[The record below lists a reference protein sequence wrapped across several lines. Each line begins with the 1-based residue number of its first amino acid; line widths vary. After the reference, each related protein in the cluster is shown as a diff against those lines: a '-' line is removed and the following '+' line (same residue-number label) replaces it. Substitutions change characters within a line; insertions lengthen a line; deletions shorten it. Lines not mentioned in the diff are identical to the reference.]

1 MNEGII
7 MESKY
12 VKAICPGSF
21 DPITNGHVDII
32 ERASQLFP
40 EVVVGV
46 LQNPHKKPLFSIE
59 DRVDLIKLAVLHL
72 PNVSVCAF
80 EGLLVDFARKINANL
95 IVKGL
100 RAISD
105 FEIEFQM
112 ALNNKRLSPEIE
124 TMFMMTRNEY
134 SFLSSSMIKELA
146 QFGGS
151 IQGLVPTE
159 VEKAI
164 HKKFCGMS

>member
-1 MNEGII
+1 

-21 DPITNGHVDII
+21 DPITNGHIDII

-46 LQNPHKKPLFSIE
+46 LQNPSKKPLFSIE
-59 DRVDLIKLAVLHL
+59 ERVDMIKIALKHL
-72 PNVSVCAF
+72 PNVEVAAF
-80 EGLLVDFARKINANL
+80 RGLLVDFANQINGNL

-112 ALNNKRLSPEIE
+112 ALNNKRMAPDIE
-124 TMFMMTRNEY
+124 TMFMMTKNEY

-146 QFGGS
+146 QFGAS
-151 IQGLVPTE
+151 IHNLVPNE
-159 VEKAI
+159 VEKALI
-164 HKKFCGMS
+164 RRFSNPDGK

>member
-1 MNEGII
+1 MT
-7 MESKY
+7 SKY

-46 LQNPHKKPLFSIE
+46 LQNPQKRPVFTIE
-59 DRVDLIKLAVLHL
+59 ERVDLIKSAVSRL
-72 PNVSVCAF
+72 PNVEVCAF
-80 EGLLVDFARKINANL
+80 NGLLVDFVRKIKGNL
-95 IVKGL
+95 IIKGL

-112 ALNNKRLSPEIE
+112 ELSNKRMNPEIE

-146 QFGGS
+146 QFGAS
-151 IQGLVPTE
+151 VQDLVPVE
-159 VEKAI
+159 VEKALQL
-164 HKKFCGMS
+164 KFRCTGR